1 MDVQQ
6 DYRGCRMVD
15 MMKRIATFSFV
26 SALLAVTLSPAGTA
40 VAGSSPRF
48 LTLPFPQTSGMRIED
63 GFLRGAGDVHGG
75 LDYINGRVG
84 RPGTWQTF
92 PVIAAAGGRACA
104 ARSRVAGCGA
114 DGISNGIGNRVVI
127 RHRRDGR
134 IWYSYYGHLK
144 NFAPGL
150 AVGTDTYVTRVRRGQ
165 FLGMAGESGNPNT
178 ATHLHFEIDTPNGT
192 PVDPYDVY
200 GYRSA
205 YPNPRGTNGRD
216 CGNDHLW
223 RTCPPEPPDDTSGI
237 P

>member
-1 MDVQQ
+1 
-6 DYRGCRMVD
+6 MVA

-75 LDYINGRVG
+75 VDYINGRVG

-127 RHRRDGR
+127 
-134 IWYSYYGHLK
+134 
-144 NFAPGL
+144 
-150 AVGTDTYVTRVRRGQ
+150 DT
-165 FLGMAGESGNPNT
+165 A
-178 ATHLHFEIDTPNGT
+178 ATVASGT
-192 PVDPYDVY
+192 PTT
-200 GYRSA
+200 GIS
-205 YPNPRGTNGRD
+205 
-216 CGNDHLW
+216 
-223 RTCPPEPPDDTSGI
+223 RTSLPAWPLARIRT
-237 P
+237 